1 MPTYEV
7 EKGGKTYEIEAPSV
21 EAMSK
26 AMQSIGLPPGK
37 MPVTGEGQPAMSE
50 IRGLE
55 PGVDYQQG
63 TGLGTSLNLARA
75 SNDAEKEMYI
85 KNKFGEGNYRKDA
98 GGRYL
103 VKQGDQW
110 VSADSISG
118 VYPVVSKL
126 ATGVPTTGG
135 AAAGA
140 AVGGAFGGPVGA
152 IGGAGVGAAAGKG
165 LDELT
170 KLLQGFSNQTPG
182 SVAAGMGGEAGL
194 AMAGQA
200 VGPALN
206 AAKKPVSNFLSKA
219 GPKIGGVTAET
230 RAVKQSLD
238 PYGVSGPIASLAPKL
253 KTFEY
258 DRNLRNLLMGDPME
272 AGRIGAIDKRSAEVL
287 AAFGMNPTEIASAL
301 PVIKDRMAT
310 LSGKETSDL
319 VKKGLETRAT
329 ALPEARAY
337 KLQAEDFERQ
347 AKAIVDKTYT
357 DLRASSNLQRTGS
370 FLAGKVLEDYQGAR
384 DSFYKEVGGLYK
396 QIDKMTGDRPIVNLS
411 GAQDA
416 ARKFMDT
423 IDPSVVPPIIKRL
436 AGAPAAA
443 PRGPSAAGVPPL
455 NMPAAAPSGNSMV
468 DKFRELLQGQV
479 QGIDAQM
486 GKDAQAASD
495 ALKQRAALYT
505 QGQPGNVVSFA
516 EAHELRT
523 SLRAMAA
530 VKDFSPIGQRR
541 GVIAH
546 MAAQIDQALGDAE
559 GLVGKDAARML
570 KTADKTFSEGVKRFT
585 NAEVNNV
592 LQDARQGR
600 APDAAVLAN
609 MLLDKDSADTVKQ
622 VWGVLSPQTQALLKK
637 ADEKNMMDAIS
648 TFKDGKNTLD
658 PEAMMDWLAERSSV
672 NKTIYDPAELR
683 MYRDWAQDARKVNGT
698 LPVEAGSNTP
708 VTKLMQQAR
717 DAQYAAE
724 RAAKENPIAALRSQI
739 PEMSDAGARWF
750 IRPGNESATLE
761 GVKALGGENS
771 PEWQQVRKFAIQDLL
786 KSSVR
791 ARGKGLGETVSGGAM
806 ETGLGAYTPAQQRVI
821 FGKQLDDV
829 RLIAQQARY
838 LFPEI
843 NSEAGSSI
851 AAANIQGHLP
861 SSKAIRGYTW
871 SLIAGR
877 LADSP
882 ALASA
887 LAGKLRAD
895 PYGGRSLMGWMLQ
908 YGADVAGAGKA
919 PQQMMMPNYETPNEG
934 AKPKNQLF
942 SE

>member
-118 VYPVVSKL
+118 LYPVVSKL

-219 GPKIGGVTAET
+219 GPKLGGVTAET

-436 AGAPAAA
+436 AVGSGEQAPGQAPGYASMATSHQYGILEGAGGAP
-443 PRGPSAAGVPPL
+443 
-455 NMPAAAPSGNSMV
+455 
-468 DKFRELLQGQV
+468 
-479 QGIDAQM
+479 
-486 GKDAQAASD
+486 
-495 ALKQRAALYT
+495 
-505 QGQPGNVVSFA
+505 QPGNVVSFA

-609 MLLDKDSADTVKQ
+609 MLLDKDSAETVKQ

-637 ADEKNMMDAIS
+637 ADEKNMVDSIS
-648 TFKDGKNTLD
+648 TFKDGKNTID

-771 PEWQQVRKFAIQDLL
+771 PEWQQVRRFAIQDLL

-791 ARGKGLGETVSGGAM
+791 ARGKSLGETVSGGAM

-829 RLIAQQARY
+829 RLLAQQARY

-851 AAANIQGHLP
+851 AASNIQGHLP
-861 SSKAIRGYTW
+861 ARKAVETYMWRWFTAKI
-871 SLIAGR
+871 
-877 LADSP
+877 ADSP

-942 SE
+942 RE

>member
-219 GPKIGGVTAET
+219 GPKLGGVTAET

-287 AAFGMNPTEIASAL
+287 AAFGMSPTEIASAL

-436 AGAPAAA
+436 AVGSGEQAPGQAPGYASAGTAHQYGIMEGA
-443 PRGPSAAGVPPL
+443 GG
-455 NMPAAAPSGNSMV
+455 
-468 DKFRELLQGQV
+468 
-479 QGIDAQM
+479 
-486 GKDAQAASD
+486 AS
-495 ALKQRAALYT
+495 
-505 QGQPGNVVSFA
+505 QPGNVVSFA

-585 NAEVNNV
+585 NASSRTCG
-592 LQDARQGR
+592 ARRRPGR
-600 APDAAVLAN
+600 SRNWPRRTPVGF
-609 MLLDKDSADTVKQ
+609 SARPTSAT
-622 VWGVLSPQTQALLKK
+622 G
-637 ADEKNMMDAIS
+637 
-648 TFKDGKNTLD
+648 
-658 PEAMMDWLAERSSV
+658 
-672 NKTIYDPAELR
+672 
-683 MYRDWAQDARKVNGT
+683 
-698 LPVEAGSNTP
+698 AGSASGSTATSTGP
-708 VTKLMQQAR
+708 
-717 DAQYAAE
+717 
-724 RAAKENPIAALRSQI
+724 RS
-739 PEMSDAGARWF
+739 
-750 IRPGNESATLE
+750 
-761 GVKALGGENS
+761 
-771 PEWQQVRKFAIQDLL
+771 
-786 KSSVR
+786 
-791 ARGKGLGETVSGGAM
+791 
-806 ETGLGAYTPAQQRVI
+806 
-821 FGKQLDDV
+821 
-829 RLIAQQARY
+829 
-838 LFPEI
+838 
-843 NSEAGSSI
+843 
-851 AAANIQGHLP
+851 P
-861 SSKAIRGYTW
+861 SSAR
-871 SLIAGR
+871 
-877 LADSP
+877 
-882 ALASA
+882 
-887 LAGKLRAD
+887 
-895 PYGGRSLMGWMLQ
+895 
-908 YGADVAGAGKA
+908 
-919 PQQMMMPNYETPNEG
+919 TPT
-934 AKPKNQLF
+934 A
-942 SE
+942 